1 VGETTWVAKNI
12 IKRKSMRYIN
22 FNDNELVNVH
32 PKDLMSFFSMLYSDE
47 RFKKG
52 RVFVNTTTKS
62 NDKDY
67 KTMVTIT
74 IKFQHFKPKEKGS
87 GSKFE
92 WISYRAKEFSCS
104 NNQIVEVIE

>member
-1 VGETTWVAKNI
+1 MGETTWVTKNI
-12 IKRKSMRYIN
+12 IKRNSMRTIS
-22 FNDNELVNVH
+22 FNDKELANVH
-32 PKDLMSFFSMLYSDE
+32 PKDLMSFFSMLYSDD

-52 RVFVNTTTKS
+52 RVFVNKTTNS

-104 NNQIVEVIE
+104 NNQIVEVIG

>member
-1 VGETTWVAKNI
+1 MGETTWVTKNI
-12 IKRKSMRYIN
+12 IKRKTMRTIS
-22 FNDNELVNVH
+22 FNDKELANIH
-32 PKDLMSFFSMLYSDE
+32 PKDLMSFFSLLYSDD

-74 IKFQHFKPKEKGS
+74 IKFQHFKLKEKGS

-104 NNQIVEVIE
+104 NNQIVEIIE

>member
-1 VGETTWVAKNI
+1 MGETTWVTKNI
-12 IKRKSMRYIN
+12 IKRKTMRTIS
-22 FNDNELVNVH
+22 FNDKELANVH
-32 PKDLMSFFSMLYSDE
+32 PKDLMSFFSMVYSDD

-52 RVFVNTTTKS
+52 IVFVNTTTKS
-62 NDKDY
+62 KDKDY
-67 KTMVTIT
+67 ETMVTIT
-74 IKFQHFKPKEKGS
+74 IRFQHFKPKEKGS

>member
-1 VGETTWVAKNI
+1 MGETTWITKNI
-12 IKRKSMRYIN
+12 IKRNSMRTIS
-22 FNDNELVNVH
+22 FNDKELANVH
-32 PKDLMSFFSMLYSDE
+32 PKDLMSFFSMLYSDD

-52 RVFVNTTTKS
+52 IVFVNTTTNS

-104 NNQIVEVIE
+104 NNQIVEVIG

>member
-1 VGETTWVAKNI
+1 
-12 IKRKSMRYIN
+12 MRYIN

-52 RVFVNTTTKS
+52 RVFVNATTLIKCDTF
-62 NDKDY
+62 D
-67 KTMVTIT
+67 TMVTVT
-74 IKFQHFKPKEKGS
+74 IKFQYFKPKEKGS

-104 NNQIVEVIE
+104 HNQIVEVIG

>member
-1 VGETTWVAKNI
+1 MDYKEYNE
-12 IKRKSMRYIN
+12 RKTMRTIS
-22 FNDNELVNVH
+22 FNDKELANAH

-52 RVFVNTTTKS
+52 RVFLNTTTNS

-104 NNQIVEVIE
+104 NNQIVEVIG